1 MRRPQLLLCA
11 ALLITYTSGETDRV
25 LVDVAANSRRCLGEE
40 FPEDALGRWKFSV
53 AGVVKHGDLKRNG
66 EAAQKVRATV
76 KDPSKKLL
84 WSAALNDD
92 ATNAPAFSSRRRRPA
107 CTGPASRTGTRS
119 RSAWRSRSSRAGG
132 CATTPPSARA
142 SSGRSRSSST
152 TPIIC

>member
-1 MRRPQLLLCA
+1 MVRPHLLHAVA
-11 ALLITYTSGETDRV
+11 ALLVAYTSGETDRV

-92 ATNAPAFSSRRRRPA
+92 ATNAPAFSFTANPIPTERCSVSRRSS
-107 CTGPASRTGTRS
+107 PASPGAPWPS
-119 RSAWRSRSSRAGG
+119 RYR
-132 CATTPPSARA
+132 
-142 SSGRSRSSST
+142 
-152 TPIIC
+152 

>member
-1 MRRPQLLLCA
+1 MVRPHLLHAVA
-11 ALLITYTSGETDRV
+11 AALITYTSGETDRV

-53 AGVVKHGDLKRNG
+53 AGVVKHGDLKRNS

-92 ATNAPAFSSRRRRPA
+92 ATNAPAFSFTATAPGGA
-107 CTGPASRTGTRS
+107 EGG
-119 RSAWRSRSSRAGG
+119 RAGDEE
-132 CATTPPSARA
+132 
-142 SSGRSRSSST
+142 
-152 TPIIC
+152 